1 MFGWNISLFFG
12 PETLKNVSVRKTKK
26 KKKMRKILFNSLE
39 LSFTF
44 AITPKGKK
52 TPNLVHSTLK
62 NL

>member
-1 MFGWNISLFFG
+1 
-12 PETLKNVSVRKTKK
+12 
-26 KKKMRKILFNSLE
+26 MRKILFNSLE